1 LGQKLQDVTLK
12 ISNQGRD
19 SLKSV
24 QSKVLLL
31 HQNKIVYTSLNQLDT
46 FAPRSTKL
54 NLYPCNFTLNKV
66 GMYTALGITYHLEDQ
81 SVINDTIAVSFEVTV
96 DRDLAIVKLDSPVLN
111 QIYQTKQG
119 MYPRIRVT
127 NLGKDST
134 VKSVKLAI
142 EIRSSSTQNVWYSDT
157 IDISIINPSDSI
169 WGVFSKRVMMSEIG
183 FHKVS
188 VHVINPVDL
197 ISYNDTFSGIFMIQL
212 NQIQSIENR
221 IVTVSPNPVKSN
233 FTLKSKSIIKGYK
246 LVDQLGR
253 IVDQKHF
260 ENQNLYFEGQIPGK
274 LDSALYYLIVDTIEG
289 TYSCPIF
296 VE

>member
-1 LGQKLQDVTLK
+1 M
-12 ISNQGRD
+12 I
-19 SLKSV
+19 
-24 QSKVLLL
+24 
-31 HQNKIVYTSLNQLDT
+31 
-46 FAPRSTKL
+46 
-54 NLYPCNFTLNKV
+54 
-66 GMYTALGITYHLEDQ
+66 
-81 SVINDTIAVSFEVTV
+81 
-96 DRDLAIVKLDSPVLN
+96 

-142 EIRSSSTQNVWYSDT
+142 EIRSLSTQNVWYSDT
-157 IDISIINPSDSI
+157 IDISNINPSDSI

-197 ISYNDTFSGIFMIQL
+197 ISYNDTVSGIFMIQL

-253 IVDQKHF
+253 IVDQKQI
-260 ENQNLYFEGQIPGK
+260 ENQNSYFEGQIPGK